1 MYKIIVSDI
10 EIDVIKKNIKN
21 LYLSVHPQD
30 GKVKISAPKKIS
42 DDAIRTFAISKLPWI
57 NKQLSKLEKQ
67 EKQFKMEFISG
78 ENHYYQG
85 RKYLLNV
92 IHTNKKQKVEIR
104 NQKYIDLYV
113 RENATLEQRKKVLME
128 WYRRQLKAKI
138 PNTIEKWEKIIGVKV
153 DSFGIKLMKTKWG
166 TCNIYDKRIW
176 INLELAKKS
185 ERCLEYVVVH
195 EMVHLLERYHNKIFY
210 MYMDKFIPN
219 WREIKKEL
227 NDLIN

>member
-1 MYKIIVSDI
+1 
-10 EIDVIKKNIKN
+10 
-21 LYLSVHPQD
+21 
-30 GKVKISAPKKIS
+30 
-42 DDAIRTFAISKLPWI
+42 
-57 NKQLSKLEKQ
+57 
-67 EKQFKMEFISG
+67 
-78 ENHYYQG
+78 
-85 RKYLLNV
+85 
-92 IHTNKKQKVEIR
+92 
-104 NQKYIDLYV
+104 
-113 RENATLEQRKKVLME
+113 ME

-138 PNTIEKWEKIIGVKV
+138 PNIIEKWEKIIGVKV

-166 TCNIYDKRIW
+166 TCNISNKRIW

-185 ERCLEYVVVH
+185 ERCLDYVVVH